1 MDLTPYVE
9 SVRRDLL
16 QAAALGDEN
25 TQRTASALAA
35 AVEPSIRLAMMNAL
49 AQMAGEITGELQSS
63 GDVTVDVRL
72 EGNEVK
78 VSVSRP
84 VDHEPGTDGTGF
96 APDTEGGWGQAM
108 KDAGSELSRTTVRL
122 FQDLKNQAESAASD
136 QGVSLN
142 TYISRAVSESVKG
155 GDKSKQSRRPGN
167 GRSSSGWIRT

>member
-25 TQRTASALAA
+25 TRRTAAALST

-78 VSVSRP
+78 VSVGRP
-84 VDHEPGTDGTGF
+84 VDHGPETGRGEST
-96 APDTEGGWGQAM
+96 PDAEGGWGQAM

-142 TYISRAVSESVKG
+142 TYISRAVSDSVKG
-155 GDKSKQSRRPGN
+155 GDKSKPRRPGN